1 MTRRIPRFARI
12 ASTVAVAGALS
23 TLAIMPAS
31 AASPNAAWAADATG
45 LITAAPIGEATFPG
59 TSPVTL
65 ANANILGLLTTGVIT
80 DTASNTAAS
89 ATIADISASLTALV
103 TLSATTVQSS
113 CVFNTNTDA
122 VSGLTTIAG
131 GEIVTPLTTITLAS
145 NPAKNTVV
153 AGLTGIA
160 TVTLNAQSVAGDGT
174 LTVTAIQISL
184 LGSTQTLNLGTS
196 VCNAADLAPVPAL
209 PGKTMPVALGAA
221 GMLGLAGAG
230 LQLRRRRAGTR
241 GYEHSA

>member
-103 TLSATTVQSS
+103 TLSAT
-113 CVFNTNTDA
+113 
-122 VSGLTTIAG
+122 
-131 GEIVTPLTTITLAS
+131 
-145 NPAKNTVV
+145 
-153 AGLTGIA
+153 
-160 TVTLNAQSVAGDGT
+160 
-174 LTVTAIQISL
+174 
-184 LGSTQTLNLGTS
+184 
-196 VCNAADLAPVPAL
+196 
-209 PGKTMPVALGAA
+209 
-221 GMLGLAGAG
+221 
-230 LQLRRRRAGTR
+230 
-241 GYEHSA
+241 